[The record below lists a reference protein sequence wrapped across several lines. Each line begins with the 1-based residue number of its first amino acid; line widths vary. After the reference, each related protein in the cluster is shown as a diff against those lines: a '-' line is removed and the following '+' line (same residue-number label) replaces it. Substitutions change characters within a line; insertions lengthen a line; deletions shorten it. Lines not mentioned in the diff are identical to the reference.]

1 MKRTLLF
8 LCGFIV
14 LSLTAL
20 ANPVIVK
27 MNSVSTTLTLS
38 DKKTGTDIQIPT
50 PTNYEFNFEL
60 DPGVYSVTGIAKDGT
75 INGVIDITVTDST
88 TVQQFTVLTC
98 TAYVNNK
105 DSDGTPWCIENEDY
119 KLDVSVNTREGK
131 PIIQTPGKSSTA
143 NRYTF
148 LALNGNSYN
157 VAFIPSEKHQSEG
170 YMTLYRGGTLT
181 ASVNVTGAI
190 PLGGN
195 FCITVPSDAQL
206 ELGMKFTHFTDFTL
220 VSPDKTEDSN
230 DGKTYSYTLANGQV
244 YNYRTWKNGGLTN
257 AGYFTMNLDES
268 KCPKISFSESDYTKH
283 APNAI
288 NHDVKSNNGYET
300 GDLFLNINPEGHLK
314 LKPGQNFLLH
324 AMRTWE
330 LTDNSTNNYFFE
342 PDFHYTILDSDFNPS
357 NNVIKIE
364 NCSQNNTSAWSKI
377 TATGTGTAIVLV
389 TYDGINLN
397 YYNNTDKKD
406 YLGGEY
412 WGAIWP
418 ENTGVFVVTVG
429 EEEAAVDPNMTINE
443 QYNVEALRL
452 AGKYLDAEHDVLY
465 FLDSEEGFPYTFS
478 PVGVTSVTIA
488 SPEISE
494 TSATYKAFST
504 DGVTK
509 NEDGSY
515 TILLKYGR
523 NIVKLSDTN
532 GHSAYQII
540 SAKPC
545 HREITNITRPGSK
558 IFQPGDKFKIQ
569 YSGLFHPANKIAGI
583 YNMSAYVTYNG
594 TPNGS
599 SLILGSGQ
607 YIFGS
612 AASAQAVTVEIPID
626 YNIDEKPVW
635 IMDEGVIQ
643 VNGYGDPIGN
653 HRNTSPLAGR
663 SPNFTAVPH
672 KTYFG
677 ALPDFSLDITPVKNF
692 LIQLDGVPEGASV
705 ELSFNDNLLTPDDD
719 GYFSGTYGDYSI
731 TAKADGYRCFRKI
744 YNIPDDADGLITF
757 NLEMEELNG
766 AWDGITKTEP
776 LTNELGAYVINT
788 PAELAWFA
796 ENTNNKGEIQNATL
810 LSDLHLG
817 DFDWTPIGSGSSNPF
832 AGNFEGNGH
841 SISGLYINNPKAS
854 YLGLFGYIKDASVS
868 GIIVNGA
875 VSGKQHIGG
884 IVGCAAGTSTID
896 RCANYANISG
906 SGTYVGGIVGNL
918 NSASAELSNSY
929 NTATVSGT
937 SNCGGVIGGHN
948 KDAKANNI
956 FNVGQVIGST
966 VGACVG
972 GTTAKTNIS
981 NAFSTCQYQITE
993 SQTLV
998 TEEQMAS
1005 GEIAFKL
1012 GNAFYQTIGLDPCP
1026 VFTGLSVLYDEE
1038 NDIYYNNATSFDI
1051 VFGESDD
1058 DVEVTDSGIV
1068 MHVRDSCQLSVTANP
1083 EAARLP
1089 EITWSSSDGDI
1100 ISVDEN
1106 GRVIAITKGD
1116 ATISASG
1123 IINDELFTALYP
1135 ISVIAANVTSLSID
1149 DKEITLDIPDNPSV
1163 VLSASFGPD
1172 YAETPSVVW
1181 TSSDELIATIDHDG
1195 SLIATVKAI
1204 ADGKAT
1210 ITVMLADNPDV
1221 FDTCDI
1227 TVIASSAISDIFSDS
1242 DNKLVD
1248 VFDISGRLILSN
1260 ASMNDLT
1267 TLKQGIYIIR
1277 HDNEVKKTIMIK

>member
-1 MKRTLLF
+1 MKRAFLF
-8 LCGFIV
+8 LCGFIA

-27 MNSVSTTLTLS
+27 MNTVSTTLTLS
-38 DKKTGTDIQIPT
+38 DKKTGTDIKIPT

-75 INGVIDITVTDST
+75 VNGVIDITVTDST

-98 TAYVNNK
+98 TAYVSNK
-105 DSDGTPWCIENEDY
+105 ETDGTPWNIENEDY
-119 KLDVSVNTREGK
+119 KLDVTVNTREGK
-131 PIIQTPGKSSTA
+131 PIVQTPGKSTTA

-181 ASVNVTGAI
+181 ANVNVTGAI
-190 PLGGN
+190 PQGGD
-195 FCITVPSDAQL
+195 FSITVPSDARL

-220 VSPDKTEDSN
+220 VKPIKTEDA
-230 DGKTYSYTLANGQV
+230 DGGKTYSYRLANGQV
-244 YNYRTWKNGGLTN
+244 YNYRTWKDGGLTH
-257 AGYFTMNLDES
+257 AGYFTMSLDES
-268 KCPKISFSESDYTKH
+268 KCPTISFTEADYIKA
-283 APNAI
+283 APEAI
-288 NHDVKSNNGYET
+288 NHSPQSNSGYET
-300 GDLFLNINPEGHLK
+300 GDLLLNINPQHHLK
-314 LKPGQNFLLH
+314 LNVGDNFLVH
-324 AMRTWE
+324 GMRMWE

-342 PDFHYTILDSDFNPS
+342 PDFHYTILDTDFKPSDNI
-357 NNVIKIE
+357 IKIE
-364 NCSQNNTSAWSKI
+364 NCSEANTSAWSKI
-377 TATGTGTAIVLV
+377 TAKGTGTAIVLV

-397 YYNNTDKKD
+397 YYNNADKKN

-418 ENTGVFVVTVG
+418 ENTGVFVVSVG
-429 EEEAAVDPNMTINE
+429 ETEAKVDPNMTINE

-452 AGKYLDAEHDVLY
+452 AGKYVDAEHDVFY
-465 FLDSEEGFPYTFS
+465 FLDSEDGFPYTFM
-478 PVGVTSVTIA
+478 PEGVTTVLMA

-494 TSATYKAFST
+494 TAATYKGFTT

-515 TILLKYGR
+515 TVLLKYGR
-523 NIVKLSDTN
+523 NIIKLSDAN
-532 GHSAYQII
+532 GNSTYQVLR
-540 SAKPC
+540 AKTC

-594 TPNGS
+594 IPNGS

-607 YIFGS
+607 YTFGS
-612 AASAQAVTVEIPID
+612 AASAQAVTVEIPED

-635 IMDEGVIQ
+635 IMNEGVIQ

-677 ALPDFSLDITPVKNF
+677 ALPDISLDITPVKNF
-692 LIQLDGVPEGASV
+692 LIQLEGIPEGASV
-705 ELSFNDNLLTPDDD
+705 ELSFNDNLLTPNDD
-719 GYFSGTYGDYSI
+719 GLFSGTYGDYSI

-744 YNIPDDADGLITF
+744 YNIPDEADGLITF

-766 AWDGITKTEP
+766 AWDGVTKTEP
-776 LTNELGAYVINT
+776 QTNELGFYEITT

-796 ENTNNKGEIQNATL
+796 ENTNNKGENQNATL

-817 DFDWTPIGSGSSNPF
+817 NFDWTPIGTGSTTAF
-832 AGNFEGNGH
+832 TGNFEGNGH
-841 SISGLYINNPKAS
+841 TISGLYINNPKAS
-854 YLGLFGYIKDASVS
+854 YMGLFGYINGASVS
-868 GIIVNGA
+868 GITVNGS
-875 VSGKQHIGG
+875 VSGKQHVGG
-884 IVGCAAGTSTID
+884 IVGCAAGASTID
-896 RCANYANISG
+896 RCANYANING

-918 NSASAELSNSY
+918 NSATAELSNSY
-929 NTATVSGT
+929 NAATVSGT

-948 KDAKANNI
+948 KDAKASNI
-956 FNVGQVIGST
+956 FSVGRVIGTT

-972 GTTAKTNIS
+972 GTTAKANIS
-981 NAFSTCQYQITE
+981 NAFSTSQYQITE

-998 TEEQMAS
+998 TVEQMAS

-1012 GNAFYQTIGLDPCP
+1012 GEAFNQTIGIDSNP
-1026 VFTGLSVLYDEE
+1026 VFDGLTVYYDEG
-1038 NDIYYNNATSFDI
+1038 NDIYYNNATSFTI
-1051 VFGESDD
+1051 AFSESND
-1058 DVEVTDSGIV
+1058 DVEVTDNGIV
-1068 MHVRDSCQLSVTANP
+1068 MHVKDGCRLAVSANP

-1089 EITWSSSDGDI
+1089 EIIWTSSNDEI

-1106 GRVIAITKGD
+1106 GCVSANAKGE
-1116 ATISASG
+1116 ATISATG
-1123 IINDELFTALYP
+1123 MIDDEPFTATCS
-1135 ISVIAANVTSLSID
+1135 ISVIAANVTTLTIENKD
-1149 DKEITLDIPDNPSV
+1149 ITLDIPDNPSV
-1163 VLSASFGPD
+1163 VLTTSFGPE
-1172 YAETPSVVW
+1172 YAETPSVLW
-1181 TSSDELIATIDHDG
+1181 TSSDESVATIEHEG
-1195 SLIATVKAI
+1195 SLQATVTAI
-1204 ADGKAT
+1204 TDGKTT
-1210 ITVMLADNPDV
+1210 ITVELANNPAV

-1227 TVIASSAISDIFSDS
+1227 FVIASSAVTDIFNDSDIKSYDIY
-1242 DNKLVD
+1242 
-1248 VFDISGRLILSN
+1248 DISGKTIKLN
-1260 ASMNDLT
+1260 ATKTDLPK
-1267 TLKQGIYIIR
+1267 LNPGIYIFN
-1277 HDNEVKKTIMIK
+1277 HGNENKKVMIK